1 MHQHLQECG
10 RDVAGARAGGQDATG
25 GSCHDAS
32 RGQQAAAPPTNGN
45 KLQCPMAEG
54 RKPTRAHPDR
64 LSLEG
69 SIGEGGSG
77 RGCRHEKNASTCV
90 HMLLDVGTYRGLERL
105 HVAVRDLVHQ
115 PSELV
120 FLTVNYSTS
129 VRIFMNY
136 VAFYCIIISASVR
149 IHMHQYASKRM

>member
-69 SIGEGGSG
+69 SIGGVGAEGAADMRRMHQHAYICCKMG
-77 RGCRHEKNASTCV
+77 K
-90 HMLLDVGTYRGLERL
+90 
-105 HVAVRDLVHQ
+105 HVARCGHI
-115 PSELV
+115 PRPR
-120 FLTVNYSTS
+120 TS
-129 VRIFMNY
+129 PR
-136 VAFYCIIISASVR
+136 R
-149 IHMHQYASKRM
+149 GP